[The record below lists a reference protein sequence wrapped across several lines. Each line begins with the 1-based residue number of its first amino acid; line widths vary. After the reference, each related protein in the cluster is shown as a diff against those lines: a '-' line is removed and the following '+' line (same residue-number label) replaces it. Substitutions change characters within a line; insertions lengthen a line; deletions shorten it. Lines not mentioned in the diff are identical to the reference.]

1 MDYYVL
7 LVDKDGEA
15 FARVI
20 GSSPTSAAARELAQA
35 LDIKQH
41 GRITG
46 RTFYLDQEALIAWRS
61 RGKIAPIGSL
71 MPELDVLGME
81 KGQQ

>member
-7 LVDKDGEA
+7 IVERNGDA
-15 FARVI
+15 IARVI
-20 GSSPTSAAARELAQA
+20 GSAPTSSAARKLAES

-46 RTFYLDQEALIAWRS
+46 RTFYLDQNAMIAWRTI
-61 RGKIAPIGSL
+61 GKVAPIGAL
-71 MPELDVLGME
+71 VPEAE
-81 KGQQ
+81 

>member
-7 LVDKDGEA
+7 LVEKKGEA

-20 GSSPTSAAARELAQA
+20 GSSPNSTGARQLAVELDKK
-35 LDIKQH
+35 LH

-46 RTFYLDQEALIAWRS
+46 RTFYLDHESLIAWRTK
-61 RGKIAPIGSL
+61 GKVAPIGSL
-71 MPELDVLGME
+71 IPGVD
-81 KGQQ
+81 

>member
-7 LVDKDGEA
+7 LVDKDGDSI
-15 FARVI
+15 ARVI
-20 GSSPTSAAARELAQA
+20 GTAPTSSAARNLAQA

-46 RTFYLDQEALIAWRS
+46 RTFYLDQEALVTWRS

-71 MPELDVLGME
+71 VPELDVLGNRA
-81 KGQQ
+81 GQ